1 MATKVSTVEPV
12 FIKDSDM
19 PLSDLTPYTVV
30 QAVIQT
36 VSAQYVEGVQKI
48 GSLWRIYLNSVHSR
62 LDFISKKTVVI
73 PGKVVPLYEQNP
85 FKTHQ
90 KTPKEIKDKLTV
102 RGLPLSVSN
111 QEIQTLLESKG
122 VVLASSIKYSQIRN
136 EDGTLTK
143 FLNGDRFLYCE
154 PLSTPLPRQQTVCNF
169 QCLVYHHGMNN
180 NQCKSCNTLNEELY
194 REGIHDIIQETFLEY
209 LDMHQIEKSMIWE
222 LLKIRVKEFSIKYCS
237 VRKQKHASNIRMW
250 ESKIK
255 LIDREIESVKDNNEL
270 TEERKSLKDQLD
282 ALYMDVAIGAQIC
295 SKVKFVEKGERFFSS

>member
-1 MATKVSTVEPV
+1 MATKVNTVEPV

-30 QAVIQT
+30 KAVIQK

-73 PGKVVPLYEQNP
+73 HGKAVPLYEQNP

-90 KTPKEIKDKLTV
+90 KTPQERKDKLTV

-122 VVLASSIKYSQIRN
+122 EVLASSIKYSQIRN
-136 EDGTLTK
+136 EDGTLTE

-154 PLSTPLPRQQTVCNF
+154 PLSTPLPRQQTICNF

-180 NQCKSCNTLNEELY
+180 NQCKSCNTLGHKSGDNHCPAKAEQGTILAFCGHQDPLSNHFPAPILAFDEDEPFKSIEHAFFW
-194 REGIHDIIQETFLEY
+194 RMACD
-209 LDMHQIEKSMIWE
+209 LDKPA
-222 LLKIRVKEFSIKYCS
+222 F
-237 VRKQKHASNIRMW
+237 
-250 ESKIK
+250 
-255 LIDREIESVKDNNEL
+255 
-270 TEERKSLKDQLD
+270 
-282 ALYMDVAIGAQIC
+282 
-295 SKVKFVEKGERFFSS
+295 